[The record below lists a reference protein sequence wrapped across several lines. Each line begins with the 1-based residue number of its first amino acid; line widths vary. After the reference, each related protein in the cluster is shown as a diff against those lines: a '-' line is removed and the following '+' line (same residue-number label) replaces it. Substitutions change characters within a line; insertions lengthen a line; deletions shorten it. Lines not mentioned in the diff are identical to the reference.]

1 MDLTFLRA
9 LESAVRERR
18 PVATAT
24 VLDGASFGAKL
35 LVDTEGAIVQGTTD
49 DAALDDAIALMA
61 GQLLIGRRTEEQTVA
76 TETGETRVF
85 IESYLPPPAL
95 VIVGAAH
102 IAQPLTTMAQM
113 LGFDV
118 TLIDARE
125 WFLTEERFPNV
136 PRRILAWP
144 DKGLAQLTLDS
155 ETYLVIL
162 SHDPKFERP
171 ALKYAL
177 QHPLRYIGAIG
188 SRKTHADRVETL
200 RKEGVSE
207 EDLARIHAPI
217 GLDIGAVS
225 PEEIALSILA
235 EMLAVRSGR
244 SGGFMAGG
252 RRQAAGGG
260 Q

>member
-1 MDLTFLRA
+1 MDLRFLRA
-9 LESAVRERR
+9 LESAVRERK

-24 VLDGASFGAKL
+24 VLDGPSFGAKL
-35 LVDTEGAIVQGTTD
+35 LVDNTGTVLQGTTD
-49 DAALDDAIALMA
+49 DAALDDAIALLT
-61 GQLLIGRRTEEQTVA
+61 GQLLTERRTEEQTVTTEAGA
-76 TETGETRVF
+76 TKVF
-85 IESYLPPPAL
+85 VESYLPPPAL

-102 IAQPLTTMAQM
+102 IAQPLTTMGQM

-144 DKGLAQLTLDS
+144 DKGMAQLTLDS

-171 ALKYAL
+171 ALKHAL
-177 QHPLRYIGAIG
+177 RYPLRYIGAIG
-188 SRKTHADRVETL
+188 SRKTHADRIEAL

-207 EDLARIHAPI
+207 DDLARIHAPI

-244 SGGFMAGG
+244 PGGFMAAK
-252 RRQAAGGG
+252 RQ

>member
-1 MDLTFLRA
+1 MDLTFLRT
-9 LESAVRERR
+9 LEGAVRERR

-24 VLDGASFGAKL
+24 VLDGPAFGAKL
-35 LVDTEGAIVQGTTD
+35 LVDGEGAVLQGTTD
-49 DAALDDAIALMA
+49 DAGLDDAVAMLTM
-61 GQLLIGRRTEEQTVA
+61 QLLNERRTEEQTVS
-76 TETGETRVF
+76 TGEESTRVF
-85 IESYLPPPAL
+85 VECYLPPPAL

-144 DKGLAQLTLDS
+144 DKGMAQLTLDS

-177 QHPLRYIGAIG
+177 QYPLRYIGAIG
-188 SRKTHADRVETL
+188 SRRTHADRIEAL

-207 EDLARIHAPI
+207 DELARIHAPI

-225 PEEIALSILA
+225 AEEIALSILA

-244 SGGFMAGG
+244 SGGFMAARRG
-252 RRQAAGGG
+252 REQ
-260 Q
+260 